1 MCSPPR
7 DRVTFILFILR
18 DATVTRQ
25 QIPHPATSNAA
36 SAAIL
41 RQFLWYLQDRGV
53 HAWRVRDLIQESH
66 LATGAGRGCDD
77 VFETSLTG
85 LGVRQTSGLIPDVS
99 ADAPGTLRA
108 ATPRTLRKQY
118 CSEGFRRRIF
128 CAKASPFGGECPSMI
143 QALKTLRAVQWA
155 MLASI
160 VLYGILGEVVGP
172 VPRGVDPSLS
182 YLFTTLAVAAV
193 GVILVVRRTLVR
205 RAGQSLRARPDD
217 SLSLNHW
224 RTGYIATYAL
234 CEALALFGLILRF
247 RGSSWQQSILY
258 YLGGFVLLLFFRP
271 RQPDS
276 I

>member
-7 DRVTFILFILR
+7 DRVTFIQFILR

-25 QIPHPATSNAA
+25 QLPRPPTTNAA
-36 SAAIL
+36 STAIIG
-41 RQFLWYLQDRGV
+41 QFPWYLQDRGA
-53 HAWRVRDLIQESH
+53 HAWRRAGLDPESR

-77 VFETSLTG
+77 VLETSLAG
-85 LGVRQTSGLIPDVS
+85 LGVRQTSGLIPDIS
-99 ADAPGTLRA
+99 ADAAGTLRA
-108 ATPRTLRKQY
+108 ATSRTLRKQY

-143 QALKTLRAVQWA
+143 QILKTLRAVQWA

-182 YLFTTLAVAAV
+182 YLFTTLAVAVV